1 MLLDYSYHSTSE
13 SNLGYR
19 ENVGLYFVHRKLCN
33 NKLLKGRD
41 LNLKDLSCSKGFVR
55 NKPFESS
62 CVGTCV
68 CVCVCN
74 SHPIT
79 ENFSLNSFISHVKS
93 SVDRSKPYLNVLQY
107 STLRKSSNT
116 SRAFEKDA
124 LIHPLFLYDVSPE
137 EAFGKEN
144 HPRQK

>member
-1 MLLDYSYHSTSE
+1 MLLDYAYHSTSE

-68 CVCVCN
+68 CVCVCVTPTPSLKTFLSTPL
-74 SHPIT
+74 SHT
-79 ENFSLNSFISHVKS
+79 
-93 SVDRSKPYLNVLQY
+93 
-107 STLRKSSNT
+107 
-116 SRAFEKDA
+116 
-124 LIHPLFLYDVSPE
+124 
-137 EAFGKEN
+137 
-144 HPRQK
+144 